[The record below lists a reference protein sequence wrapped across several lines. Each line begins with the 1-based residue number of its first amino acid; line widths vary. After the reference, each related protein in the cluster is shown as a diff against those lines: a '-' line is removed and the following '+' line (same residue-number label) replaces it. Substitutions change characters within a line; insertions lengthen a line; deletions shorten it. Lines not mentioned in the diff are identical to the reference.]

1 MCDGE
6 TKTENVLEKKN
17 TDTEQH
23 RHKNSNKIASLED
36 SKLFTLEQKKKRLK
50 AWFRATSTQPTAR
63 SFAYSL
69 VGEENHD
76 TKALFKKRTIRR
88 KKKCANY
95 RKMTKKYL
103 GCWITQ
109 KDALCSLKFDE
120 SK

>member
-88 KKKCANY
+88 KKKVCKLSQND
-95 RKMTKKYL
+95 KKIFGL
-103 GCWITQ
+103 LDHTER
-109 KDALCSLKFDE
+109 CSLLVE
-120 SK
+120 V